1 MASSGYTR
9 LFCLASGVV
18 VLKGRRS
25 HGDVVELK
33 MASRVVMRLRIDCN
47 IFFSCWA
54 PDPGL
59 IVVDSKMSRY
69 VCFLLGCK

>member
-25 HGDVVELK
+25 HGDVELK

-47 IFFSCWA
+47 IFFCCW
-54 PDPGL
+54 PPRSRTEVIGP
-59 IVVDSKMSRY
+59 KMSRY
-69 VCFLLGCK
+69 VCFLLRRK